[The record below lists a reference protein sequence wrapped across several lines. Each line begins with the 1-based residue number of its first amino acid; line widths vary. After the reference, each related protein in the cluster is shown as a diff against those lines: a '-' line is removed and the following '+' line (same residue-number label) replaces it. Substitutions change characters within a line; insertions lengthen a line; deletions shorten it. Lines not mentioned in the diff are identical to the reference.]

1 MQNTQH
7 HVVRKQYLHVDM
19 DGTESD
25 GLALQYLLPELCQ
38 DGLMPALE
46 RMLERLV
53 PAHEHWT
60 IDSLEIDAGVFSL
73 ENIERNLPG
82 AVTEAIEKQL
92 RERAP
97 PAGSVG
103 IANSIHRRTESQSVH
118 EAFIYFLKTG
128 SLPWWF
134 RLPAGETLEQA
145 VQASWDTAGQAGVV
159 PDFFRRNLID
169 AISAT
174 STQKRLAL
182 QFSPDFLMTLL
193 ASISQESAT
202 TIQEVFAKLG
212 IPNITSGPLRRV
224 ATQLWQMAFAAA
236 IAHRHPTVSTL
247 ITECWN
253 NLPGTGLRDP
263 VLFDRMTQ
271 HWPALL
277 QSANLSDDAKAEDVT
292 RHTIRKERALP
303 NDDAVKA
310 AEQEEAQKGMPRNED
325 AAGRI
330 DLKEGVY
337 INCAGLVL
345 LHPFLP
351 RIFEAVYIAAEGR
364 LLKPERALC
373 LLHFLATGQ
382 RVAPEYELLLPKLLC
397 NLPLEAPVES
407 LIELTADE
415 EEEAAALL
423 KAVIQHWDALG
434 DTSPDSLRGTFLVR
448 PGKLSQRENGDDL
461 LQVETRSF
469 DILMDRLPWG
479 IGMIQL
485 PWMEKILR
493 VEWR

>member
-1 MQNTQH
+1 MPNAQH

-73 ENIERNLPG
+73 ENIERDLPG
-82 AVTEAIEKQL
+82 AVTEVIEKKL

-97 PAGSVG
+97 PAGSAG

-134 RLPAGETLEQA
+134 HLPAGETLEQA

-159 PDFFRRNLID
+159 PDFFRRNLLD
-169 AISAT
+169 AISVV

-202 TIQEVFAKLG
+202 TMQEVFAKFG
-212 IPNITSGPLRRV
+212 SPNITSGPLRRV
-224 ATQLWQMAFAAA
+224 ATQLWQTAFAAA
-236 IAHRHPTVSTL
+236 IAHRHPRASTL

-263 VLFDRMTQ
+263 VRLDRMTQ
-271 HWPALL
+271 HWPELS
-277 QSANLSDDAKAEDVT
+277 QSANLDDNTKVE
-292 RHTIRKERALP
+292 
-303 NDDAVKA
+303 DAVHHPRQRERSLHSEDATEVVEHKA
-310 AEQEEAQKGMPRNED
+310 AIKGMRRNEE

-337 INCAGLVL
+337 IDFAGLVL

-351 RIFEAVYIAAEGR
+351 RHFEALDIAAEGR
-364 LLKPERALC
+364 LLQPERALC
-373 LLHFLATGQ
+373 LLHYLATGQ

-397 NLPLEAPVES
+397 NLPLQAPVES

-469 DILMDRLPWG
+469 DILLDQLPWG
-479 IGMIQL
+479 ISMIKL

-493 VEWR
+493 VEWK